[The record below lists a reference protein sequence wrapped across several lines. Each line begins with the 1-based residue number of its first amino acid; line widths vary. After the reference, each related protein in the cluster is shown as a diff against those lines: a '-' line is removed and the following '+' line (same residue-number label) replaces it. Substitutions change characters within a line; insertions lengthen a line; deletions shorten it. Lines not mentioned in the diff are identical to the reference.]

1 MELLWNLERNRTFT
15 GQFSNAQEYVEWSL
29 EETLKWMDRYPHTP
43 MYHSKELLLQ
53 VPKAKKGKNVIVHE
67 EGTNTR
73 EGMVRKKATDV
84 WGNPNRKFR
93 M

>member
-1 MELLWNLERNRTFT
+1 MGRKKTRQSRKSSGSMN
-15 GQFSNAQEYVEWSL
+15 SI
-29 EETLKWMDRYPHTP
+29 
-43 MYHSKELLLQ
+43 SKNTKRIMRAENKQDMMRVMLNKLD
-53 VPKAKKGKNVIVHE
+53 AWKKGKNVIIQE
-67 EGTNTR
+67 EGTTTR

>member
-1 MELLWNLERNRTFT
+1 MGRKKTRQSRKSSGSMN
-15 GQFSNAQEYVEWSL
+15 SV
-29 EETLKWMDRYPHTP
+29 
-43 MYHSKELLLQ
+43 SKHIKRMTRAENKQDMMRVMLNKLD
-53 VPKAKKGKNVIVHE
+53 AWKKGKNVIVHE

-73 EGMVRKKATDV
+73 EGIVRKKATDV

>member
-1 MELLWNLERNRTFT
+1 MGRKKTRQSRKSSGSMN
-15 GQFSNAQEYVEWSL
+15 SIS
-29 EETLKWMDRYPHTP
+29 KHTKRV
-43 MYHSKELLLQ
+43 MRAENKQDMMRVMLNKLD
-53 VPKAKKGKNVIVHE
+53 AWKKGKNVIVHE

>member
-1 MELLWNLERNRTFT
+1 MGRKKTRQSRKSSGSMN
-15 GQFSNAQEYVEWSL
+15 SVS
-29 EETLKWMDRYPHTP
+29 KHTKRI
-43 MYHSKELLLQ
+43 MRADNKKDIMRVMLNKLD
-53 VPKAKKGKNVIVHE
+53 AWKKGKNVIVHE

>member
-1 MELLWNLERNRTFT
+1 MGRKKTRQSRKSSGSMN
-15 GQFSNAQEYVEWSL
+15 SIS
-29 EETLKWMDRYPHTP
+29 KHTKRI
-43 MYHSKELLLQ
+43 MRAENKQDMMRVMLNKLD
-53 VPKAKKGKNVIVHE
+53 AWKKGKNVIVHE

>member
-1 MELLWNLERNRTFT
+1 MGRKKTRKSRQSKGTMN
-15 GQFSNAQEYVEWSL
+15 SVS
-29 EETLKWMDRYPHTP
+29 KHTKR
-43 MYHSKELLLQ
+43 MIRSENKQDMMRVMLNKLD
-53 VPKAKKGKNVIVHE
+53 AWKKGKNVIIQE
-67 EGTNTR
+67 EGTTTR

>member
-1 MELLWNLERNRTFT
+1 MGRKKTRQSRKSSGSMN
-15 GQFSNAQEYVEWSL
+15 SI
-29 EETLKWMDRYPHTP
+29 
-43 MYHSKELLLQ
+43 SKTTKRIMRAENKQNMMRVMLNKLD
-53 VPKAKKGKNVIVHE
+53 AWKKGKNVIVHE

-73 EGMVRKKATDV
+73 EGMVRKKAIDV